1 MRFNYLL
8 SAVGMVLIYIGFVML
23 VPISVALVFK
33 EYADIL
39 NFLIPALC
47 SIVCG
52 GLFRFLANKISPV
65 ENFNDIKKSEG
76 LFIVVLTWVLFGG
89 ISAIPMMLMGL
100 SPINALFE
108 AASGIT
114 TTGGTILTNFDYPH
128 SFFFWR
134 SFIQFLGGMGII
146 VLFIAILPQFAVAG
160 RQMFFAEAPGPTE
173 EKFTPRIR
181 NTASAL
187 WKIYLAF
194 TIIETL
200 LLIWAGMAPFDA
212 LCNSLST
219 LSAGGF
225 STHPEST
232 MGFNSHIITFIMLIF
247 IFISGVSFNVQYR
260 ALSKFKPWNIFK
272 SEEVRVYT
280 GIFLVLGTLIGLSLF
295 LNGTMTD
302 IKDAALHAYYQVISV
317 MTSTGSTSSDY
328 TSWDFTSQLLL
339 GLAFFTGG
347 CASSAS
353 GGIKITRWCL
363 VFKVMNAELQKILH
377 PNAVINIKMD
387 NAIVPKDVITQII
400 TFVMFYFVIIVITSL
415 VLSIIEQNL
424 LIGFASSASMIGNV
438 GPAFPGVVGPLGSFD
453 SLHPVSKAILIFN
466 MYVGRLELI
475 PFLVMLQGDFWT
487 LKRS

>member
-8 SAVGMVLIYIGFVML
+8 SAVGLILIYIGLVML
-23 VPISVALVFK
+23 VPIAVALAFR
-33 EYADIL
+33 EFGDIL
-39 NFLIPALC
+39 NFLVPAL
-47 SIVCG
+47 SSAMFG
-52 GLFRFLANKISPV
+52 FLLRGIANKISLV

-108 AASGIT
+108 ASSGIT
-114 TTGGTILTNFDYPH
+114 TTGGTILTNFDYSH
-128 SFFFWR
+128 AFFFWR

-173 EKFTPRIR
+173 DKFTPRIR

-194 TIIETL
+194 TLIEMML
-200 LLIWAGMAPFDA
+200 LVWAGMAPFDA

-225 STHPEST
+225 SPNPEST
-232 MGFNSHIITFIMLIF
+232 MGYGSNVITLIMLVF
-247 IFISGVSFNVQYR
+247 IFLSGVSFNAQYR
-260 ALSKFKPWNIFK
+260 AMSKFKPWNIFK

-280 GIFLVLGTLIGLSLF
+280 GIFLVLGTLIALSLF
-295 LNGTMTD
+295 FSGTMTTV
-302 IKDAALHAYYQVISV
+302 KDAAINAYYQVISV
-317 MTSTGSTSSDY
+317 MTSTGSVSSDY
-328 TSWDFTSQLLL
+328 TSWNFTSQLLL

-353 GGIKITRWCL
+353 GGIKIMRWCL

-377 PNAVINIKMD
+377 PNAVINVKMD
-387 NAIVPKDVITQII
+387 ETIVPRDVIGQVIV
-400 TFVMFYFVIIVITSL
+400 FVMFYFLIVILSSL
-415 VLSIIEQNL
+415 VVSIIEGNL
-424 LIGFASSASMIGNV
+424 AIGFASSASMIGNV
-438 GPAFPGVVGPLGSFD
+438 GPAFPAVIGPMGNFD
-453 SLHPVSKAILIFN
+453 ALQPASKIILILN
-466 MYVGRLELI
+466 MYIGRLELI
-475 PFLVMLQGDFWT
+475 PFLVMLQGEFWSF
-487 LKRS
+487 KRA

>member
-1 MRFNYLL
+1 MRLNYLL
-8 SAVGMVLIYIGFVML
+8 SAVGLVLIYIGFVML
-23 VPISVALVFK
+23 VPISVALIFK
-33 EYADIL
+33 EYGNL
-39 NFLIPALC
+39 LYFVIPALC
-47 SIVCG
+47 SMASGFLV
-52 GLFRFLANKISPV
+52 RFIGNKISPV

-76 LFIVVLTWVLFGG
+76 LFIVVLTWVLFGV
-89 ISAIPMMLMGL
+89 ISAIPMMFMGL

-108 AASGIT
+108 SASGIT
-114 TTGGTILTNFDYPH
+114 TTGGTILTRFDYSH

-173 EKFTPRIR
+173 DKFTPRIR

-194 TIIETL
+194 TILETI
-200 LLIWAGMAPFDA
+200 LLIWAGMNPFDA
-212 LCNSLST
+212 LCNSFST

-225 STHPEST
+225 STNAKST
-232 MGFNSHIITFIMLIF
+232 MGFNSNLITLIMLVF
-247 IFISGVSFNVQYR
+247 IFISGVSFNAQYR
-260 ALSKFKPWNIFK
+260 AVSKFKPWNIFK

-280 GIFLVLGTLIGLSLF
+280 GIFLVLGTLLGLSLF
-295 LNGTMTD
+295 LNGT
-302 IKDAALHAYYQVISV
+302 ISSVKEAALHAYYQVISI
-317 MTSTGSTSSDY
+317 MTSTGSTSADY
-328 TSWDFTSQLLL
+328 TGWDFTSQLLL

-363 VFKVMNAELQKILH
+363 IFKVMNAELQKILH

-387 NAIVPKDVITQII
+387 NAIVPKDVISQVIV
-400 TFVMFYFVIIVITSL
+400 FVMFYLLLILITSL

-424 LIGFASSASMIGNV
+424 LIGFSSAVSLLGNV
-438 GPAFPGVVGPLGSFD
+438 GPAYPAVVGPLGSFD
-453 SLHPVSKAILIFN
+453 SLHSASKAILIFN

-475 PFLVMLQGDFWT
+475 PFLVMLQGDFWSF
-487 LKRS
+487 KKS

>member
-8 SAVGMVLIYIGFVML
+8 SAAGLVLIYIGLVML
-23 VPISVALVFK
+23 VPISVALIFK
-33 EYADIL
+33 EFTDIL
-39 NFLIPALC
+39 NFLIPALG
-47 SIVCG
+47 SM
-52 GLFRFLANKISPV
+52 LFGSVLRFIANRISPV
-65 ENFNDIKKSEG
+65 GNFNDIKKSEG
-76 LFIVVLTWVLFGG
+76 LLIVVMTWVLFGG
-89 ISAIPMMLMGL
+89 ISAIPMMFMGL
-100 SPINALFE
+100 SPINAFFE

-114 TTGGTILTNFDYPH
+114 TTGGTILTHFDYSH
-128 SFFFWR
+128 AFFFWR
-134 SFIQFLGGMGII
+134 SFIQWLGGMGII

-194 TIIETL
+194 TIIEVL
-200 LLIWAGMAPFDA
+200 FLVWAGMTPFDA
-212 LCNSLST
+212 VCNSLST

-225 STHPEST
+225 STNSEST
-232 MGFNSHIITFIMLIF
+232 MGFNSNVITFIMLVF
-247 IFISGVSFNVQYR
+247 IFISGVSFNTQYR
-260 ALSKFKPWNIFK
+260 ALSKFRPWNIFK

-317 MTSTGSTSSDY
+317 MTSTGSTSSDF

-347 CASSAS
+347 CASSAG

-363 VFKVMNAELQKILH
+363 IFKVMSAELQKILH
-377 PNAVINIKMD
+377 PNAVINVKMD
-387 NAIVPKDVITQII
+387 NAIVPKDVITQVIA
-400 TFVMFYFVIIVITSL
+400 FVMFYFLIIVASSL

-424 LIGFASSASMIGNV
+424 LLGFASAVSSIGNI
-438 GPAFPGVVGPLGSFD
+438 GPAYPELIGPLGNFD
-453 SLHPVSKAILIFN
+453 SLHPASKVILIFN
-466 MYVGRLELI
+466 MYIGRLELI